1 MQQLKIYVIICNESK
16 NIVNNY
22 YSDKRR
28 RENGE
33 NDKKSIGFTQNDE
46 ALVEKITIYQKKN
59 SLSFIAAVREL
70 CETALKMETIVKKL
84 G

>member
-1 MQQLKIYVIICNESK
+1 MNPRILQIITILTK
-16 NIVNNY
+16 G
-22 YSDKRR
+22 
-28 RENGE
+28 GE
-33 NDKKSIGFTQNDE
+33 KMVKTIKSIGFTQNDE

>member
-1 MQQLKIYVIICNESK
+1 MLLFAMNPRILQIITILTK
-16 NIVNNY
+16 G
-22 YSDKRR
+22 
-28 RENGE
+28 GE
-33 NDKKSIGFTQNDE
+33 KMAKTIKSIGLTQNDE

>member
-1 MQQLKIYVIICNESK
+1 MNPRILQIITILTK
-16 NIVNNY
+16 G
-22 YSDKRR
+22 
-28 RENGE
+28 GE
-33 NDKKSIGFTQNDE
+33 KMAKTIKSIGVTQNDE

>member
-1 MQQLKIYVIICNESK
+1 MLSFAMNPRILQIITILAK
-16 NIVNNY
+16 G
-22 YSDKRR
+22 
-28 RENGE
+28 GE
-33 NDKKSIGFTQNDE
+33 KMAKTIKSIGFTQNDE

>member
-1 MQQLKIYVIICNESK
+1 MLSFAMNPRILQIITILTK
-16 NIVNNY
+16 G
-22 YSDKRR
+22 
-28 RENGE
+28 GE
-33 NDKKSIGFTQNDE
+33 KMAKTIKSIGLTQNDE

>member
-1 MQQLKIYVIICNESK
+1 MTEEFIRNRITELRL
-16 NIVNNY
+16 
-22 YSDKRR
+22 RR
-28 RENGE
+28 GE
-33 NDKKSIGFTQNDE
+33 KMAKTIKSIGFTQNDE

-59 SLSFIAAVREL
+59 NLSFIAAVREL

>member
-1 MQQLKIYVIICNESK
+1 MLSFTMNPRILQIITILTK
-16 NIVNNY
+16 G
-22 YSDKRR
+22 
-28 RENGE
+28 GE
-33 NDKKSIGFTQNDE
+33 KMAKTIKSIGFTQNDE

>member
-1 MQQLKIYVIICNESK
+1 MLSFAMNPRILQIITILTKGGEKIAKTI
-16 NIVNNY
+16 
-22 YSDKRR
+22 
-28 RENGE
+28 
-33 NDKKSIGFTQNDE
+33 KSIGLTQNDE

>member
-1 MQQLKIYVIICNESK
+1 MNPRILQIITILTK
-16 NIVNNY
+16 G
-22 YSDKRR
+22 
-28 RENGE
+28 GE
-33 NDKKSIGFTQNDE
+33 KMAKTIKSIGFTQKDE
-46 ALVEKITIYQKKN
+46 ALVEKITIYQKTN

>member
-1 MQQLKIYVIICNESK
+1 MNPRILQIITILTK
-16 NIVNNY
+16 G
-22 YSDKRR
+22 
-28 RENGE
+28 GE
-33 NDKKSIGFTQNDE
+33 KMAKTIKSIGLTQNDE

>member
-1 MQQLKIYVIICNESK
+1 MAKTI
-16 NIVNNY
+16 
-22 YSDKRR
+22 
-28 RENGE
+28 
-33 NDKKSIGFTQNDE
+33 KSIGFTQNNE

-59 SLSFIAAVREL
+59 NLSFIAAVREL

>member
-1 MQQLKIYVIICNESK
+1 MLSFAMNPRILQIITILTK
-16 NIVNNY
+16 G
-22 YSDKRR
+22 
-28 RENGE
+28 GE
-33 NDKKSIGFTQNDE
+33 KMAKTIKSIVFTQNDE

>member
-1 MQQLKIYVIICNESK
+1 MNPRILQIITILTK
-16 NIVNNY
+16 G
-22 YSDKRR
+22 
-28 RENGE
+28 GE
-33 NDKKSIGFTQNDE
+33 KMAKTIKSIGFPQNDE

-59 SLSFIAAVREL
+59 SVSFIAAVREL

>member
-1 MQQLKIYVIICNESK
+1 MDAFLAEAWKADTSTTVK
-16 NIVNNY
+16 
-22 YSDKRR
+22 D
-28 RENGE
+28 
-33 NDKKSIGFTQNDE
+33 

-59 SLSFIAAVREL
+59 NLSFIAAVREL

>member
-1 MQQLKIYVIICNESK
+1 MAKTI
-16 NIVNNY
+16 
-22 YSDKRR
+22 
-28 RENGE
+28 
-33 NDKKSIGFTQNDE
+33 KSIGFTQNDE

-70 CETALKMETIVKKL
+70 CETALKTETIIKKL